1 MLDLISLR
9 GCRLHNL
16 KNVNA
21 QFPLG
26 KITVVCGPSGC
37 GKSTLVMDTLHGES
51 KRRYLET
58 LSPFAA
64 DLLGGKRS
72 IPLDSAEGLPASL
85 AIAATRGEAPAK
97 ATALSI
103 AECDNALRTLFA
115 AFAKPACPICG
126 APMASQSREEIIR
139 EIAGMPIGTKLQ
151 FLAKIEMGNAE
162 KATPSPYADHDH
174 VRAKAL
180 SGQREQV
187 RGDIKVNGNDKK
199 SKNRTTL
206 DKLSAVFLAQ
216 GYTRAIADGTM
227 YSLADLLPGE
237 KVLTPKE
244 FYIIVD
250 RIIVRENT
258 RTRIA
263 EAVDGTLKLTHSAIT
278 LDIAGKRKFY
288 STKPYC
294 PNARDAQHQKQTS
307 RENVAARNAANSIAA
322 LDARAFSP
330 YNRASFCE
338 YCDGTGIVQESSD
351 KDVSAIKD
359 KVNAKGNE
367 KSSRKGRAESDVESD
382 EDENAECPHCHGL
395 RLKKTYLNA
404 TIDEVSY
411 KQILTTNFTELPKL
425 LHQIFDGKIGQNLK
439 ATFNSLLDRIEAI
452 NDLGIGYLTPG
463 RAGQTLSGGELQR
476 LKLAS
481 LSTGHLNGLLIALDE
496 PASGLHASDVVAL
509 WKVLEKIRK
518 RGNTLVLIEHNPQI
532 ITRADY
538 IIEMGPGAGEK
549 GGEILFQGN
558 RDEVLENPESPTGMW
573 IRKLDERRE
582 TRDERGDSRLR
593 GNDKSEVGRSR
604 SERKSFDIASGN
616 KAISN
621 GKQNEAILVENF
633 AKFDM
638 APVNAAFPI
647 NKFSVITGQSGSG
660 KSTLLFEN
668 IAKRAKTEE
677 FKKLGIDALSI
688 LTTGDFHGNK
698 RSTVLSAIGLATLL
712 RDLFAKLP
720 ESKVRGYT
728 ASKFSLHAPG
738 GRCENCKGEGVIYD
752 PLGYEESEC
761 PVCLGKRF
769 RDEVLEVRFKSLSIA
784 DILDMEIGSAYKLF
798 TNMKPFAEKLK
809 PLVDTGLDYLRL
821 GQTTAHLSGGERARL
836 RLSITLARAKAPN
849 TLFLFDEPAR
859 GLHQKDIQQLLGLI
873 HGLCNAGHTV
883 IAIEHAQDFVDAADY
898 VVELK
903 RK

>member
-1 MLDLISLR
+1 MLDYISLR

-16 KNVNA
+16 KNVDA

-64 DLLGGKRS
+64 DLLGGKRT

-97 ATALSI
+97 ASALSI

-126 APMASQSREEIIR
+126 APMVSQSREEIIR
-139 EIAGMPIGTKLQ
+139 EIAGMPVGTKLQ
-151 FLAKIEMGNAE
+151 FLAKIETGNAE
-162 KATPSPYADHDH
+162 MATPSPYADHDH
-174 VRAKAL
+174 IRAKAL
-180 SGQREQV
+180 SGQRQQV
-187 RGDIKVNGNDKK
+187 RGDINADRNDKK
-199 SKNRTTL
+199 KAQSKSRTTL

-216 GYTRAIADGTM
+216 GFTRAIADGTM

-244 FYIIVD
+244 FFIIVD

-278 LDIAGKRKFY
+278 LDIAGEQKFY
-288 STKPYC
+288 STKPCC
-294 PNARDAQHQKQTS
+294 PNASDEQHQTS
-307 RENVAARNAANSIAA
+307 DIQETIAS

-330 YNRASFCE
+330 YSRTSVCE
-338 YCDGTGIVQESSD
+338 HCDGTGIIQE
-351 KDVSAIKD
+351 AAP
-359 KVNAKGNE
+359 AKINE
-367 KSSRKGRAESDVESD
+367 KGGGKGRAESNVEID
-382 EDENAECPHCHGL
+382 EDENTECPHCNGL
-395 RLKKTYLNA
+395 RLKKTFLNA
-404 TIDEVSY
+404 TVDDVSY
-411 KQILTTNFTELPKL
+411 KQILTTEFADLPEL
-425 LHQIFDGKIGQNLK
+425 LHKIFDNKIGQNLK

-496 PASGLHASDVVAL
+496 PASGLHASDVASL

-532 ITRADY
+532 IKRADY

-549 GGEILFQGN
+549 GGEILFQGT
-558 RDEVLENPESPTGMW
+558 RDEVLENPGSPTGKW
-573 IRKLDERRE
+573 IRDLGES
-582 TRDERGDSRLR
+582 GDSRSETIH
-593 GNDKSEVGRSR
+593 NDKES
-604 SERKSFDIASGN
+604 
-616 KAISN
+616 
-621 GKQNEAILVENF
+621 QAILVENF

-688 LTTGDFHGNK
+688 LTTGDFHGSK

-728 ASKFSLHAPG
+728 ASKFSMHAPG

-769 RDEVLEVRFKSLSIA
+769 RDEVLEIRFKSLSIA

-809 PLVDTGLDYLRL
+809 PLVDTGLDYLKL

-903 RK
+903 RG

>member
-1 MLDLISLR
+1 MLDYISIR

-16 KNVNA
+16 KNINA

-64 DLLGGKRS
+64 DLLGGKRT

-97 ATALSI
+97 ASALSI

-126 APMASQSREEIIR
+126 APMVSQSREEIIR
-139 EIAGMPIGTKLQ
+139 EIAGMPVGTKLQ
-151 FLAKIEMGNAE
+151 FLAKIETE
-162 KATPSPYADHDH
+162 KGMAILEHFD
-174 VRAKAL
+174 KL
-180 SGQREQV
+180 SASQG
-187 RGDIKVNGNDKK
+187 RGDNAGGK
-199 SKNRTTL
+199 SKSRTTL

-216 GYTRAIADGTM
+216 GFTRAIADGSM

-244 FYIIVD
+244 FFIIVD

-278 LDIAGKRKFY
+278 LDIAGERKFY
-288 STKPYC
+288 STKPCC
-294 PNARDAQHQKQTS
+294 PNANDERHQIS
-307 RENVAARNAANSIAA
+307 DIRETIAS

-330 YNRASFCE
+330 YSRTSVCE
-338 YCDGTGIVQESSD
+338 YCEGTGNIQETTPT
-351 KDVSAIKD
+351 KI
-359 KVNAKGNE
+359 NE
-367 KSSRKGRAESDVESD
+367 KGSSRKSRAESDVEID
-382 EDENAECPHCHGL
+382 EDENTECPHCHGL

-404 TIDEVSY
+404 TVDDVSY
-411 KQILTTNFTELPKL
+411 KQILKTEFAELPEL
-425 LHQIFDGKIGQNLK
+425 LHKIFDNKIGQNLK

-496 PASGLHASDVVAL
+496 PASGLHSSDVAAL

-532 ITRADY
+532 IKRADY

-549 GGEILFQGN
+549 GGEILFQGT
-558 RDEVLENPESPTGMW
+558 RDEVLENPGSPTGKW
-573 IRKLDERRE
+573 LNELGIEKRHCEEQSD
-582 TRDERGDSRLR
+582 
-593 GNDKSEVGRSR
+593 
-604 SERKSFDIASGN
+604 A
-616 KAISN
+616 AIH
-621 GKQNEAILVENF
+621 KTKEDTAILVENF

-638 APVNAAFPI
+638 APVNATFPI

-668 IAKRAKTEE
+668 IAKRAKAEE
-677 FKKLGIDALSI
+677 FKKLGIDAFSI
-688 LTTGDFHGNK
+688 LTTGDFHGSK

-720 ESKVRGYT
+720 ESKVRGYA
-728 ASKFSLHAPG
+728 ASKFSMHAPG

-761 PVCLGKRF
+761 PVCLGMRF

-809 PLVDTGLDYLRL
+809 PLVDTGLDYLKL

-883 IAIEHAQDFVDAADY
+883 IAIEHAQDFVNAADY

-903 RK
+903 RG

>member
-1 MLDLISLR
+1 
-9 GCRLHNL
+9 
-16 KNVNA
+16 
-21 QFPLG
+21 
-26 KITVVCGPSGC
+26 
-37 GKSTLVMDTLHGES
+37 
-51 KRRYLET
+51 
-58 LSPFAA
+58 
-64 DLLGGKRS
+64 
-72 IPLDSAEGLPASL
+72 
-85 AIAATRGEAPAK
+85 
-97 ATALSI
+97 
-103 AECDNALRTLFA
+103 
-115 AFAKPACPICG
+115 
-126 APMASQSREEIIR
+126 
-139 EIAGMPIGTKLQ
+139 
-151 FLAKIEMGNAE
+151 
-162 KATPSPYADHDH
+162 
-174 VRAKAL
+174 
-180 SGQREQV
+180 
-187 RGDIKVNGNDKK
+187 
-199 SKNRTTL
+199 
-206 DKLSAVFLAQ
+206 VFLAQ
-216 GYTRAIADGTM
+216 GFTRAIADGTM

-263 EAVDGTLKLTHSAIT
+263 EAVDGTLKLTHSTIT
-278 LDIAGKRKFY
+278 LDIAGERKFY
-288 STKPYC
+288 STKPCC
-294 PNARDAQHQKQTS
+294 PNAGDKQHESQMSSET
-307 RENVAARNAANSIAA
+307 VAS
-322 LDARAFSP
+322 LDARSFSP
-330 YNRASFCE
+330 YSRTSVCE
-338 YCDGTGIVQESSD
+338 YCEGTGFIQG
-351 KDVSAIKD
+351 
-359 KVNAKGNE
+359 NA
-367 KSSRKGRAESDVESD
+367 ADCD
-382 EDENAECPHCHGL
+382 EDENTDCPHCKGF

-411 KQILTTNFTELPKL
+411 KQILNTDFAEMPAL
-425 LHQIFDGKIGQNLK
+425 LHKIFDDKIGQNLK

-532 ITRADY
+532 IKRADY

-558 RDEVLENPESPTGMW
+558 RNEVLENPGSPTGKW
-573 IRKLDERRE
+573 IRELSVRNNGSP
-582 TRDERGDSRLR
+582 TL
-593 GNDKSEVGRSR
+593 R
-604 SERKSFDIASGN
+604 SEDDKVKESA
-616 KAISN
+616 
-621 GKQNEAILVENF
+621 AILIENF

-638 APVNAAFPI
+638 APVKAAFPI

-668 IAKRAKTEE
+668 IAKRAKAEE

-688 LTTGDFHGNK
+688 LTTGDFHGSK
-698 RSTVLSAIGLATLL
+698 RSTVLSAIGLTTLL

-728 ASKFSLHAPG
+728 ASKFSMHAPG

-769 RDEVLEVRFKSLSIA
+769 RDEVLEIRFKSLSIA

-809 PLVDTGLDYLRL
+809 PLVDTGLDYLKL

-903 RK
+903 RG

>member
-1 MLDLISLR
+1 MLDYISIR

-26 KITVVCGPSGC
+26 KITIVCGPSGC

-64 DLLGGKRS
+64 DLLGGKRT
-72 IPLDSAEGLPASL
+72 IPIDSAEGLPASL

-97 ATALSI
+97 ASALSI

-126 APMASQSREEIIR
+126 APMVSQSREEIIR

-151 FLAKIEMGNAE
+151 FLAKIETGNAE
-162 KATPSPYADHDH
+162 MATP
-174 VRAKAL
+174 
-180 SGQREQV
+180 QQV
-187 RGDIKVNGNDKK
+187 RGDINADRNDKK
-199 SKNRTTL
+199 KAQSKSRTTL

-216 GYTRAIADGTM
+216 GFTRAIADGTM

-244 FYIIVD
+244 FFIIVD

-278 LDIAGKRKFY
+278 LDIAGERKFY
-288 STKPYC
+288 STKPCC
-294 PNARDAQHQKQTS
+294 PNASDEQHQTS
-307 RENVAARNAANSIAA
+307 DVRESIAS

-330 YNRASFCE
+330 YSRTSVCE
-338 YCDGTGIVQESSD
+338 YCDGTGLLE
-351 KDVSAIKD
+351 AP
-359 KVNAKGNE
+359 
-367 KSSRKGRAESDVESD
+367 ESD
-382 EDENAECPHCHGL
+382 ENENTECPHCQGL
-395 RLKKTYLNA
+395 RLKKTFLNA
-404 TIDEVSY
+404 TVDEVSY
-411 KQILTTNFTELPKL
+411 KQILTTEFADLPEL
-425 LHQIFDGKIGQNLK
+425 LHKIFDNKIGQNLK

-532 ITRADY
+532 IKQADY

-549 GGEILFQGN
+549 GGEILSQGT
-558 RDEVLENPESPTGMW
+558 RDEVLENPESPTGKW
-573 IRKLDERRE
+573 IRELGVK
-582 TRDERGDSRLR
+582 GDSR
-593 GNDKSEVGRSR
+593 ST
-604 SERKSFDIASGN
+604 
-616 KAISN
+616 AI
-621 GKQNEAILVENF
+621 QNTKESTAILVENF

-638 APVNAAFPI
+638 VPVNATFPI

-668 IAKRAKTEE
+668 IAKRAKAEE
-677 FKKLGIDALSI
+677 FKKLGIEALSI
-688 LTTGDFHGNK
+688 LTTGDFHGSK
-698 RSTVLSAIGLATLL
+698 RSTVLSAIGLTTLL

-728 ASKFSLHAPG
+728 ASKFSMHTPG

-769 RDEVLEVRFKSLSIA
+769 RDEVLEIRFKSLSIA

-809 PLVDTGLDYLRL
+809 PLVDTGLDYLKL

-903 RK
+903 RG

>member
-1 MLDLISLR
+1 MLDYISIR

-126 APMASQSREEIIR
+126 APMVSQSREEIIR
-139 EIAGMPIGTKLQ
+139 EIAGMPVGTKLQ
-151 FLAKIEMGNAE
+151 FLARIELQTGM
-162 KATPSPYADHDH
+162 ATP
-174 VRAKAL
+174 
-180 SGQREQV
+180 EQV
-187 RGDIKVNGNDKK
+187 RGDINAGGNDNKK
-199 SKNRTTL
+199 AQGKSRTTL

-216 GYTRAIADGTM
+216 GFTRAIADGTM

-278 LDIAGKRKFY
+278 LDIAGERKFY
-288 STKPYC
+288 STKPCC
-294 PNARDAQHQKQTS
+294 PNAGDKQHESQMS
-307 RENVAARNAANSIAA
+307 SEAVAA
-322 LDARAFSP
+322 LDARSFSP
-330 YNRASFCE
+330 YSRTSVCE
-338 YCDGTGIVQESSD
+338 YCEGTGFIQG
-351 KDVSAIKD
+351 
-359 KVNAKGNE
+359 NA
-367 KSSRKGRAESDVESD
+367 ADCD
-382 EDENAECPHCHGL
+382 EDENTDCPHCKGF

-404 TIDEVSY
+404 TIDGVSY
-411 KQILTTNFTELPKL
+411 KKILTTEFAEQPAL
-425 LHQIFDGKIGQNLK
+425 LHKIFDDKIGQTLK

-496 PASGLHASDVVAL
+496 PASGLHASDVAAL

-532 ITRADY
+532 IKRADY

-558 RDEVLENPESPTGMW
+558 RNEVLENPGSPTGKW
-573 IRKLDERRE
+573 IRELDERRE
-582 TRDERGDSRLR
+582 TTDERGDSR
-593 GNDKSEVGRSR
+593 SEAGTT
-604 SERKSFDIASGN
+604 
-616 KAISN
+616 SN
-621 GKQNEAILVENF
+621 ESANIFVENF
-633 AKFDM
+633 VKFDM
-638 APVNAAFPI
+638 APVKAAFPI

-660 KSTLLFEN
+660 KSTLIFEN
-668 IAKRAKTEE
+668 IAKRAKAEE

-688 LTTGDFHGNK
+688 LTTGDFHGSK
-698 RSTVLSAIGLATLL
+698 RSTVMSAIGLTSLL

-728 ASKFSLHAPG
+728 ASKFTTHAPG

-769 RDEVLEVRFKSLSIA
+769 RDEVLEIRFKSLSIA

-809 PLVDTGLDYLRL
+809 PLVDTGLDYLKL

-883 IAIEHAQDFVDAADY
+883 IAIEHAQDFVNAADC

>member
-1 MLDLISLR
+1 MLDYISIR

-97 ATALSI
+97 ASALSI

-126 APMASQSREEIIR
+126 APMVSQSREEIIR

-151 FLAKIEMGNAE
+151 FLAKIELNE
-162 KATPSPYADHDH
+162 S
-174 VRAKAL
+174 
-180 SGQREQV
+180 
-187 RGDIKVNGNDKK
+187 
-199 SKNRTTL
+199 RTTL

-216 GYTRAIADGTM
+216 GFTRALADGTM

-244 FYIIVD
+244 FFIIVD

-278 LDIAGKRKFY
+278 LDIAGERKFY
-288 STKPYC
+288 STKPCC
-294 PNARDAQHQKQTS
+294 PNAGNEQHQKSDVQ
-307 RENVAARNAANSIAA
+307 EAIAS

-330 YNRASFCE
+330 YNRASVCE
-338 YCDGTGIVQESSD
+338 YCEGTGLLESS
-351 KDVSAIKD
+351 
-359 KVNAKGNE
+359 
-367 KSSRKGRAESDVESD
+367 ESD
-382 EDENAECPHCHGL
+382 ENENTECPHCQGL

-404 TIDEVSY
+404 TVDDVSY
-411 KQILTTNFTELPKL
+411 KQILTTEFANLPEL
-425 LHQIFDGKIGQNLK
+425 LHKIFDNKIGQNLK

-496 PASGLHASDVVAL
+496 PASGLHASDVTAL
-509 WKVLEKIRK
+509 WKVLEKISK

-532 ITRADY
+532 ISRADY

-549 GGEILFQGN
+549 GGEILFQGA
-558 RDEVLENPESPTGMW
+558 RDEVLENPGSPTGKW
-573 IRKLDERRE
+573 LNELGIRKSEFGIK
-582 TRDERGDSRLR
+582 GDSRSK
-593 GNDKSEVGRSR
+593 D
-604 SERKSFDIASGN
+604 DT
-616 KAISN
+616 
-621 GKQNEAILVENF
+621 AILVENF

-668 IAKRAKTEE
+668 IAKRAKAEE

-688 LTTGDFHGNK
+688 LTTGDFHGSK
-698 RSTVLSAIGLATLL
+698 RSTVLSAIGLTTLL

-728 ASKFSLHAPG
+728 ASKFSMQAPG

-769 RDEVLEVRFKSLSIA
+769 RDEVLELRFKSLSIA

-798 TNMKPFAEKLK
+798 TNIKPFAEKLK
-809 PLVDTGLDYLRL
+809 PLVDTGLDYLKL

-883 IAIEHAQDFVDAADY
+883 IAIEHAQDFVNAADY

-903 RK
+903 RI

>member
-1 MLDLISLR
+1 MLNFISLR

-16 KNVNA
+16 KNVDA

-115 AFAKPACPICG
+115 AFAKPTCPICG
-126 APMASQSREEIIR
+126 APMVSQSREEIIR
-139 EIAGMPIGTKLQ
+139 EIAGMPVGTKLQ
-151 FLAKIEMGNAE
+151 FLARI
-162 KATPSPYADHDH
+162 D
-174 VRAKAL
+174 L
-180 SGQREQV
+180 SG
-187 RGDIKVNGNDKK
+187 
-199 SKNRTTL
+199 SHTTL

-237 KVLTPKE
+237 RVLTPKE

-288 STKPYC
+288 STKPCC
-294 PNARDAQHQKQTS
+294 PNAGDKQHESQISSENNASRDAAST
-307 RENVAARNAANSIAA
+307 IAA

-330 YNRASFCE
+330 YSRTCVCE
-338 YCDGTGIVQESSD
+338 YCEGTGFIQG
-351 KDVSAIKD
+351 
-359 KVNAKGNE
+359 NA
-367 KSSRKGRAESDVESD
+367 ADSD
-382 EDENAECPHCHGL
+382 EDENTNCPHCNGF

-404 TIDEVSY
+404 TIDEISY
-411 KQILTTNFTELPKL
+411 KQILTTDFAEQPAL
-425 LHQIFDGKIGQNLK
+425 LHKIFDDKIGQNLK

-496 PASGLHASDVVAL
+496 PASGLHSSDVAAL

-549 GGEILFQGN
+549 GGEILFQGA
-558 RDEVLENPESPTGMW
+558 RDEVLKNPKSPTGKW
-573 IRKLDERRE
+573 IRAL
-582 TRDERGDSRLR
+582 DERGDSRSVAGMTSKGIKREATCGLAFDTR
-593 GNDKSEVGRSR
+593 SGHARSAMTSSE
-604 SERKSFDIASGN
+604 N
-616 KAISN
+616 P
-621 GKQNEAILVENF
+621 AILVNNF

-647 NKFSVITGQSGSG
+647 KKFSVITGQSGSG

-668 IAKRAKTEE
+668 IAKRAKAEE
-677 FKKLGIDALSI
+677 FKKLSIDALSI
-688 LTTGDFHGNK
+688 LTTGDFHGSR
-698 RSTVLSAIGLATLL
+698 RSTVSSAIGLTTLL

-728 ASKFSLHAPG
+728 ASKFTTHATG

-883 IAIEHAQDFVDAADY
+883 IAIEHAQDFVNAADY

>member
-1 MLDLISLR
+1 MLDFISLR

-64 DLLGGKRS
+64 DLLGGKRT

-97 ATALSI
+97 ASALSI

-126 APMASQSREEIIR
+126 APMVSQSREEIIR
-139 EIAGMPIGTKLQ
+139 EIAGMPVGTKLQ
-151 FLAKIEMGNAE
+151 FLAKIELQDAAQG
-162 KATPSPYADHDH
+162 
-174 VRAKAL
+174 
-180 SGQREQV
+180 
-187 RGDIKVNGNDKK
+187 K
-199 SKNRTTL
+199 SRTTL

-216 GYTRAIADGTM
+216 GFTRAIADGTM

-244 FYIIVD
+244 FFIIVD

-278 LDIAGKRKFY
+278 LDIAGERKFY
-288 STKPYC
+288 STKPCC
-294 PNARDAQHQKQTS
+294 PNAGDEQHQSQKS
-307 RENVAARNAANSIAA
+307 NENTASQNAASSIAS
-322 LDARAFSP
+322 LDARSFSP
-330 YNRASFCE
+330 YNRASVCE
-338 YCDGTGIVQESSD
+338 YCDGTGIVQ
-351 KDVSAIKD
+351 DVSATKE
-359 KVNAKGNE
+359 KGSCC
-367 KSSRKGRAESDVESD
+367 KSRTESNVEID
-382 EDENAECPHCHGL
+382 EDENAECPHCNGF

-404 TIDEVSY
+404 TVDEVSY
-411 KQILTTNFTELPKL
+411 KQILTTEFAELPVL
-425 LHQIFDGKIGQNLK
+425 LHQIFDNKIGQNLK

-496 PASGLHASDVVAL
+496 PASGLHASDVASL

-532 ITRADY
+532 IKRADY

-549 GGEILFQGN
+549 GGEILFQGT
-558 RDEVLENPESPTGMW
+558 RDEVMNNPESPTGKW
-573 IRKLDERRE
+573 IKELEVK
-582 TRDERGDSRLR
+582 GDSR
-593 GNDKSEVGRSR
+593 SV
-604 SERKSFDIASGN
+604 
-616 KAISN
+616 AIHSP
-621 GKQNEAILVENF
+621 KESAAILVKNF

-647 NKFSVITGQSGSG
+647 KKFSVITGQSGSG

-668 IAKRAKTEE
+668 IAKRAKAEE

-688 LTTGDFHGNK
+688 LTTGDFHGSK
-698 RSTVLSAIGLATLL
+698 RSTVLSAIGLTTLL

-728 ASKFSLHAPG
+728 ASKFSMHAPG

-769 RDEVLEVRFKSLSIA
+769 RDEVLEIRFKSLSIA
-784 DILDMEIGSAYKLF
+784 DILDMEIGNAYKLF

-809 PLVDTGLDYLRL
+809 PLIDTGLDYLKL

-859 GLHQKDIQQLLGLI
+859 GLHQKDIQQLLDLI

-898 VVELK
+898 VAELK

>member
-1 MLDLISLR
+1 MLDYISIR

-64 DLLGGKRS
+64 DLLGGKRT
-72 IPLDSAEGLPASL
+72 IPIDSAEGLPASL

-126 APMASQSREEIIR
+126 APMVSQSREEIIR
-139 EIAGMPIGTKLQ
+139 EIAGMPVGTKLQ
-151 FLAKIEMGNAE
+151 FLAKIETGNAE
-162 KATPSPYADHDH
+162 MATPSPYADHDH
-174 VRAKAL
+174 IRAKAL
-180 SGQREQV
+180 SGQRQQV
-187 RGDIKVNGNDKK
+187 RGDINADRNDKK
-199 SKNRTTL
+199 KAQSKSRTTL

-216 GYTRAIADGTM
+216 GFTRAIADGTM

-244 FYIIVD
+244 FFIIVD

-278 LDIAGKRKFY
+278 LDIAGEQKFY
-288 STKPYC
+288 STKPCC
-294 PNARDAQHQKQTS
+294 PNANDKQHQTS
-307 RENVAARNAANSIAA
+307 DIREAIAS

-330 YNRASFCE
+330 YSRTSVCE
-338 YCDGTGIVQESSD
+338 YCDGTGLLEAPES
-351 KDVSAIKD
+351 
-359 KVNAKGNE
+359 N
-367 KSSRKGRAESDVESD
+367 

-395 RLKKTYLNA
+395 RLKKTFLNA
-404 TIDEVSY
+404 TVDDVSY
-411 KQILTTNFTELPKL
+411 KQILTTEFADLPEL
-425 LHQIFDGKIGQNLK
+425 LHKIFDNKIGQNLK

-496 PASGLHASDVVAL
+496 PASGLHASDVTAL

-532 ITRADY
+532 IKRADY

-558 RDEVLENPESPTGMW
+558 RDEVLENPGSPTGKW
-573 IRKLDERRE
+573 IRKLDES
-582 TRDERGDSRLR
+582 GDSRSVAGMTSKGIKREATCGLAFDTR
-593 GNDKSEVGRSR
+593 SGHARSAMTSSE
-604 SERKSFDIASGN
+604 N
-616 KAISN
+616 P
-621 GKQNEAILVENF
+621 AILVNNF

-668 IAKRAKTEE
+668 IAKRAKAEE

-688 LTTGDFHGNK
+688 LTTGDFHGSK
-698 RSTVLSAIGLATLL
+698 RSTVLSAIGLTTLL

-728 ASKFSLHAPG
+728 ASKFSMHAPG

-769 RDEVLEVRFKSLSIA
+769 RDEVLEIRFKSLSIA

-809 PLVDTGLDYLRL
+809 PLVDTGLDYLKL

-903 RK
+903 RG

>member
-1 MLDLISLR
+1 MLDYISIR

-64 DLLGGKRS
+64 DLLGGKRN

-85 AIAATRGEAPAK
+85 AISATRGEAPAK
-97 ATALSI
+97 SSALSI

-126 APMASQSREEIIR
+126 TPMASQSREEIIR

-151 FLAKIEMGNAE
+151 FLARIETEKEMGLKPQPQRFGHN
-162 KATPSPYADHDH
+162 SLQADCCDTHLD
-174 VRAKAL
+174 VIP
-180 SGQREQV
+180 GQT
-187 RGDIKVNGNDKK
+187 GNDNKK
-199 SKNRTTL
+199 AQGKSRTTL

-216 GYTRAIADGTM
+216 GFTRAIADGTM

-244 FYIIVD
+244 FFIIVD

-278 LDIAGKRKFY
+278 LDIAGERKFY
-288 STKPYC
+288 STKPCC
-294 PNARDAQHQKQTS
+294 PNANNEQHQKSDVQ
-307 RENVAARNAANSIAA
+307 EAIAS

-330 YNRASFCE
+330 YNRTSVCE
-338 YCDGTGIVQESSD
+338 YCDGTGIVQEAAPT
-351 KDVSAIKD
+351 KE
-359 KVNAKGNE
+359 KGN
-367 KSSRKGRAESDVESD
+367 SRKSRDESDVEND
-382 EDENAECPHCHGL
+382 EDENTECSHCNGL

-404 TIDEVSY
+404 TIDDISY
-411 KQILTTNFTELPKL
+411 KQILTTRFAELPEL
-425 LHQIFDGKIGQNLK
+425 LHQIFDEKIGQNLK

-452 NDLGIGYLTPG
+452 IDLGIGYLTPG

-496 PASGLHASDVVAL
+496 PASGLHASDVGSL

-532 ITRADY
+532 IKRADY

-549 GGEILFQGN
+549 GGEILFQGS
-558 RDEVLENPESPTGMW
+558 RDEVLENPNSPTGKW
-573 IRKLDERRE
+573 IKVV
-582 TRDERGDSRLR
+582 GSR
-593 GNDKSEVGRSR
+593 KSEVGRNADCHF
-604 SERKSFDIASGN
+604 EEQSGA
-616 KAISN
+616 AIHKDKESP
-621 GKQNEAILVENF
+621 AILVENF
-633 AKFDM
+633 TKFDM
-638 APVNAAFPI
+638 APVNATFPI

-668 IAKRAKTEE
+668 IAKRAKAEE

-688 LTTGDFHGNK
+688 LTTGDFHGSK

-728 ASKFSLHAPG
+728 ASKFSMHAPG
-738 GRCENCKGEGVIYD
+738 GRCENCKGEGFIYD

-769 RDEVLEVRFKSLSIA
+769 RDEVLEIRFKSLSIA

-836 RLSITLARAKAPN
+836 RLSITLARAKTPN

-883 IAIEHAQDFVDAADY
+883 IAIEHAQDFIDAADY

-903 RK
+903 RF

>member
-1 MLDLISLR
+1 MLNFISLR

-16 KNVNA
+16 KNVDA

-115 AFAKPACPICG
+115 AFAKPTCPICG
-126 APMASQSREEIIR
+126 APMVSQSREEIIR
-139 EIAGMPIGTKLQ
+139 EIAGMPVGTKLQ
-151 FLAKIEMGNAE
+151 FLARI
-162 KATPSPYADHDH
+162 D
-174 VRAKAL
+174 L
-180 SGQREQV
+180 SG
-187 RGDIKVNGNDKK
+187 
-199 SKNRTTL
+199 SHTTL

-237 KVLTPKE
+237 RVLTPKE

-288 STKPYC
+288 STKPCC
-294 PNARDAQHQKQTS
+294 PNAGDKQHESQISSENNASRDAAST
-307 RENVAARNAANSIAA
+307 IAA

-330 YNRASFCE
+330 YSRTCVCE
-338 YCDGTGIVQESSD
+338 YCEGTGFIQG
-351 KDVSAIKD
+351 
-359 KVNAKGNE
+359 NA
-367 KSSRKGRAESDVESD
+367 ADSD
-382 EDENAECPHCHGL
+382 EDENTNCPHCNGF

-404 TIDEVSY
+404 TIDEISY
-411 KQILTTNFTELPKL
+411 KQILTTDFAEQPAL
-425 LHQIFDGKIGQNLK
+425 LHKIFDDKIGQNLK

-496 PASGLHASDVVAL
+496 PASGLHSSDVAAL

-549 GGEILFQGN
+549 GGEILFQGA
-558 RDEVLENPESPTGMW
+558 RDEVLKNPKSPTGKW
-573 IRKLDERRE
+573 IRAL
-582 TRDERGDSRLR
+582 DERGDSRSVAGMTSKGIKREATCGLAFDTR
-593 GNDKSEVGRSR
+593 SGHARSAMTSSE
-604 SERKSFDIASGN
+604 N
-616 KAISN
+616 P
-621 GKQNEAILVENF
+621 AILVNNF

-647 NKFSVITGQSGSG
+647 KKFSVITGQSGSG

-668 IAKRAKTEE
+668 IAKRAKAEE
-677 FKKLGIDALSI
+677 FKKLSIDALSI
-688 LTTGDFHGNK
+688 LTTGDFHGSR
-698 RSTVLSAIGLATLL
+698 RSTVSSAIGLTTLL

-728 ASKFSLHAPG
+728 ASKFTTHAPG

-883 IAIEHAQDFVDAADY
+883 IAIEHAQDFVNAADY

>member
-1 MLDLISLR
+1 MLDYISIR

-64 DLLGGKRS
+64 DMLGGKRS

-85 AIAATRGEAPAK
+85 AISATRGEAPAK
-97 ATALSI
+97 AYALSI
-103 AECDNALRTLFA
+103 AECDNTLRTLFA
-115 AFAKPACPICG
+115 AFAKPACPVCG
-126 APMASQSREEIIR
+126 APMVSLSREEIIR
-139 EIAGMPIGTKLQ
+139 IIAGKPVGTKLQ
-151 FLAKIEMGNAE
+151 FLAKIDPCG
-162 KATPSPYADHDH
+162 H
-174 VRAKAL
+174 
-180 SGQREQV
+180 
-187 RGDIKVNGNDKK
+187 
-199 SKNRTTL
+199 TL

-216 GYTRAIADGTM
+216 GFTRALADGTM

-237 KVLTPKE
+237 KVLKPKE
-244 FYIIVD
+244 FFIIVD

-263 EAVDGTLKLTHSAIT
+263 EAVDATLKLTHSAIT
-278 LDIAGKRKFY
+278 LDIGGEPEFY
-288 STKPYC
+288 STKPCC
-294 PNARDAQHQKQTS
+294 PNAGDKDHEASDAEAVT
-307 RENVAARNAANSIAA
+307 N
-322 LDARAFSP
+322 LDARSFSP
-330 YNRASFCE
+330 YCRTSVCE
-338 YCDGTGIVQESSD
+338 YCDGTGIVLNESTTKS
-351 KDVSAIKD
+351 
-359 KVNAKGNE
+359 KGNGG
-367 KSSRKGRAESDVESD
+367 KSDAKAKENSRKNEANEVFDDDEESD
-382 EDENAECPHCHGL
+382 ECPHCNGL

-404 TIDEVSY
+404 TIDGVSY
-411 KQILTTNFTELPKL
+411 KQILTTEFAELPKL
-425 LHQIFDGKIGQNLK
+425 LHQIFDDKIGQNLK
-439 ATFNSLLDRIEAI
+439 ATFNSLLDRLEAI

-463 RAGQTLSGGELQR
+463 RAGKTLSGGEIQR

-496 PASGLHASDVVAL
+496 PASGLHASDVKSL
-509 WKVLEKIRK
+509 WTVLEKVRK

-532 ITRADY
+532 ISRADY

-549 GGEILFQGN
+549 GGEVLFQGL
-558 RDEVLENPESPTGMW
+558 RDEVLENPESPTGRW
-573 IRKLDERRE
+573 IRELDERRE
-582 TRDERGDSRLR
+582 TKDERGSALRLSSGTVSPSQCHPER
-593 GNDKSEVGRSR
+593 SVNEIEGSKSIRI
-604 SERKSFDIASGN
+604 D
-616 KAISN
+616 
-621 GKQNEAILVENF
+621 NF

-638 APVNAAFPI
+638 APVSATIPL
-647 NKFSVITGQSGSG
+647 NKFSVITGPSGSG

-668 IAKRAKTEE
+668 IAKRAKAEE
-677 FKKLGIDALSI
+677 FKTLGIDALSV
-688 LTTGDFHGNK
+688 LTTGDFHGSK

-728 ASKFSLHAPG
+728 ASKFSMHTPG

-873 HGLCNAGHTV
+873 RGLCNAGHTV
-883 IAIEHAQDFVDAADY
+883 IAIEHAQDFVNAADY

>member
-1 MLDLISLR
+1 MLDYISLR

-64 DLLGGKRS
+64 DLLGGKRN

-126 APMASQSREEIIR
+126 APMVSQSREEIIR
-139 EIAGMPIGTKLQ
+139 EIAGMPVGTKLQ
-151 FLAKIEMGNAE
+151 FLARIELQNA
-162 KATPSPYADHDH
+162 AQ
-174 VRAKAL
+174 
-180 SGQREQV
+180 G
-187 RGDIKVNGNDKK
+187 K
-199 SKNRTTL
+199 SRTTL

-263 EAVDGTLKLTHSAIT
+263 EAVDGTLKLTHSTIT
-278 LDIAGKRKFY
+278 LDIAGERKFY
-288 STKPYC
+288 STKPCC
-294 PNARDAQHQKQTS
+294 PNAGDKQHESQMS
-307 RENVAARNAANSIAA
+307 SEAVAA
-322 LDARAFSP
+322 LDARSFSP
-330 YNRASFCE
+330 YSRTSVCE
-338 YCDGTGIVQESSD
+338 YCDGTGIVQ
-351 KDVSAIKD
+351 DVSATKD
-359 KVNAKGNE
+359 KGKATI
-367 KSSRKGRAESDVESD
+367 RKNHAEDDIEID
-382 EDENAECPHCHGL
+382 EDENTDCPHCNGF

-404 TIDEVSY
+404 TIDGVSY
-411 KQILTTNFTELPKL
+411 KKILTTEFAEQPAL
-425 LHQIFDGKIGQNLK
+425 LHKIFDDKIGQTLK
-439 ATFNSLLDRIEAI
+439 ATFNSLIDRIEAI
-452 NDLGIGYLTPG
+452 NDLGIGYITPG

-496 PASGLHASDVVAL
+496 PASGLHASDVAAL

-532 ITRADY
+532 IKRADY

-558 RDEVLENPESPTGMW
+558 RDEVLENPESPTGKW
-573 IRKLDERRE
+573 IRELSVRNNGSP
-582 TRDERGDSRLR
+582 TL
-593 GNDKSEVGRSR
+593 R
-604 SERKSFDIASGN
+604 SEDDKVKESA
-616 KAISN
+616 
-621 GKQNEAILVENF
+621 AILVKNF

-638 APVNAAFPI
+638 APVSATFPI

-668 IAKRAKTEE
+668 IAKRAKAEE

-688 LTTGDFHGNK
+688 LTTGDFHGSK
-698 RSTVLSAIGLATLL
+698 RSTVMSAIGLTSLL

-728 ASKFSLHAPG
+728 ASKFTTHAPG

-769 RDEVLEVRFKSLSIA
+769 RDEVLEIRFKSLSIA

-798 TNMKPFAEKLK
+798 TNMKPFADKLK
-809 PLVDTGLDYLRL
+809 PLVDTGLDYLKL

-883 IAIEHAQDFVDAADY
+883 IAIEHAQDFVNAADY

-903 RK
+903 RG

>member
-1 MLDLISLR
+1 MLDYISIR

-97 ATALSI
+97 ASALSI

-126 APMASQSREEIIR
+126 APMVSQSREEIIR
-139 EIAGMPIGTKLQ
+139 EIAGMPVGTKLQ
-151 FLAKIEMGNAE
+151 FLAKIETE
-162 KATPSPYADHDH
+162 KEMATP
-174 VRAKAL
+174 
-180 SGQREQV
+180 EQV
-187 RGDIKVNGNDKK
+187 RGDNAGGK
-199 SKNRTTL
+199 SKSRTTL

-216 GYTRAIADGTM
+216 GFTRAIADGTM

-244 FYIIVD
+244 FFIIVD

-278 LDIAGKRKFY
+278 LDIAGERRFY
-288 STKPYC
+288 STKPCC
-294 PNARDAQHQKQTS
+294 PNANDEKHQIS
-307 RENVAARNAANSIAA
+307 DIRETIAS

-330 YNRASFCE
+330 YSRTSVCE
-338 YCDGTGIVQESSD
+338 YCEGTGIVQEAAPT
-351 KDVSAIKD
+351 KI
-359 KVNAKGNE
+359 NE
-367 KSSRKGRAESDVESD
+367 KGSSRKSRAESDVEID
-382 EDENAECPHCHGL
+382 EDENTECPHCHGL

-404 TIDEVSY
+404 TVDDVSY
-411 KQILTTNFTELPKL
+411 KQILMTEFADLPEL
-425 LHQIFDGKIGQNLK
+425 LHKIFDNKIGQNLK

-496 PASGLHASDVVAL
+496 PASGLHASDVTAL

-532 ITRADY
+532 IKRADY

-549 GGEILFQGN
+549 GGEILFQGT
-558 RDEVLENPESPTGMW
+558 RDEVLNNPESPTGKW
-573 IRKLDERRE
+573 IRELGVK
-582 TRDERGDSRLR
+582 GDSRSVAGMTSKGIKREATCGLAFDTR
-593 GNDKSEVGRSR
+593 SGHARSAMTSSE
-604 SERKSFDIASGN
+604 N
-616 KAISN
+616 P
-621 GKQNEAILVENF
+621 AILVNNF

-638 APVNAAFPI
+638 APVSATFPI

-668 IAKRAKTEE
+668 IAKRAKAEE

-688 LTTGDFHGNK
+688 LTTGDFHGSK
-698 RSTVLSAIGLATLL
+698 RSTVLSAIGLTTLL

-728 ASKFSLHAPG
+728 ASKFSMHAPG

-809 PLVDTGLDYLRL
+809 PLVDTGLDYLKL

-883 IAIEHAQDFVDAADY
+883 IAIEHAQDFVNAADY

-903 RK
+903 RG

>member
-1 MLDLISLR
+1 MLDYISIR

-64 DLLGGKRS
+64 DLLGGKRT

-97 ATALSI
+97 ASALSI

-126 APMASQSREEIIR
+126 APMVSQSREEIIR
-139 EIAGMPIGTKLQ
+139 EIAGMPVGTKLQ
-151 FLAKIEMGNAE
+151 FLAKIETE
-162 KATPSPYADHDH
+162 KEIP
-174 VRAKAL
+174 
-180 SGQREQV
+180 GQA
-187 RGDIKVNGNDKK
+187 GNDKK
-199 SKNRTTL
+199 KAQGKSRTTL

-216 GYTRAIADGTM
+216 GFTRAIADGTM

-244 FYIIVD
+244 FFIIVD

-278 LDIAGKRKFY
+278 LDIAGERKFY
-288 STKPYC
+288 STKPCC
-294 PNARDAQHQKQTS
+294 PNASDEQHQTS
-307 RENVAARNAANSIAA
+307 DVRETIAS

-330 YNRASFCE
+330 YSRTSVCE
-338 YCDGTGIVQESSD
+338 YCEGTGLILEAS
-351 KDVSAIKD
+351 
-359 KVNAKGNE
+359 
-367 KSSRKGRAESDVESD
+367 ESD
-382 EDENAECPHCHGL
+382 EDENAECPHCNGL

-404 TIDEVSY
+404 TVDDVSY
-411 KQILTTNFTELPKL
+411 KQILTTEFAELPAL
-425 LHQIFDGKIGQNLK
+425 LHKIFDNKIGQNLK

-496 PASGLHASDVVAL
+496 PASGLHASDVSAL

-532 ITRADY
+532 IKRADY

-558 RDEVLENPESPTGMW
+558 RDEVLNNPGSPTGKW
-573 IRKLDERRE
+573 IKELEVK
-582 TRDERGDSRLR
+582 GDSR
-593 GNDKSEVGRSR
+593 SV
-604 SERKSFDIASGN
+604 
-616 KAISN
+616 AIHSP
-621 GKQNEAILVENF
+621 KESAAILVKNF

-668 IAKRAKTEE
+668 IAKRAKAEE

-688 LTTGDFHGNK
+688 LTTGDFHGSK
-698 RSTVLSAIGLATLL
+698 RSTVLSAIGLTTLL

-728 ASKFSLHAPG
+728 ASKFSMHAPG

-769 RDEVLEVRFKSLSIA
+769 RDEVLEIRFKSLSIA

-809 PLVDTGLDYLRL
+809 PLVDTGLDYLKL

-898 VVELK
+898 VAELK

>member
-1 MLDLISLR
+1 MLNYISIR

-97 ATALSI
+97 ASALSI

-115 AFAKPACPICG
+115 TFAKPACPICG
-126 APMASQSREEIIR
+126 APTVSQSREEIIR

-151 FLAKIEMGNAE
+151 FLAKIE
-162 KATPSPYADHDH
+162 
-174 VRAKAL
+174 L
-180 SGQREQV
+180 
-187 RGDIKVNGNDKK
+187 NG
-199 SKNRTTL
+199 SRTTL

-216 GYTRAIADGTM
+216 GFTRAIADGTM

-244 FYIIVD
+244 FFIIVD

-263 EAVDGTLKLTHSAIT
+263 EAVDGTLKLTHSTIT
-278 LDIAGKRKFY
+278 LDIAGERKFY
-288 STKPYC
+288 STKPCC
-294 PNARDAQHQKQTS
+294 PNAGDEQHQKSDVQ
-307 RENVAARNAANSIAA
+307 EAIAS

-330 YNRASFCE
+330 YNRASVCE
-338 YCDGTGIVQESSD
+338 YCEGTGLLESS
-351 KDVSAIKD
+351 
-359 KVNAKGNE
+359 
-367 KSSRKGRAESDVESD
+367 ESD
-382 EDENAECPHCHGL
+382 ENENTECPHCQGL
-395 RLKKTYLNA
+395 RLKKTFLNA
-404 TIDEVSY
+404 TVDDVSY
-411 KQILTTNFTELPKL
+411 KQILTTEFAKLPEL
-425 LHQIFDGKIGQNLK
+425 LHKIFDNKVGQNLK

-496 PASGLHASDVVAL
+496 PASGLHASDVTAL

-532 ITRADY
+532 ISRADY

-549 GGEILFQGN
+549 GGEILFQGA
-558 RDEVLENPESPTGMW
+558 RDEVLENPGSPTGKW
-573 IRKLDERRE
+573 IKELGIKKSEFGIK
-582 TRDERGDSRLR
+582 GDSRSK
-593 GNDKSEVGRSR
+593 D
-604 SERKSFDIASGN
+604 DT
-616 KAISN
+616 
-621 GKQNEAILVENF
+621 AILVENF

-638 APVNAAFPI
+638 APVNATFPI

-668 IAKRAKTEE
+668 IAKRAKAEE

-688 LTTGDFHGNK
+688 LTTGDFHGSK
-698 RSTVLSAIGLATLL
+698 RSTVLSAIGLTTLL

-728 ASKFSLHAPG
+728 ASKFSMHTPG

-769 RDEVLEVRFKSLSIA
+769 RDEILEIRFKSLSIA

-809 PLVDTGLDYLRL
+809 PLVDTGLDYLKL

-903 RK
+903 RG

>member
-1 MLDLISLR
+1 MLDYISIR

-64 DLLGGKRS
+64 DLLGGKRN
-72 IPLDSAEGLPASL
+72 IPIDSAEGLPASL

-126 APMASQSREEIIR
+126 APMVSLSREEIIR
-139 EIAGMPIGTKLQ
+139 EIAGMPVGTKLQ
-151 FLAKIEMGNAE
+151 FLARIETGNAE
-162 KATPSPYADHDH
+162 KATPEHFD
-174 VRAKAL
+174 KL
-180 SGQREQV
+180 SASQG

-263 EAVDGTLKLTHSAIT
+263 EAVDGTLKLTHSTIT
-278 LDIAGKRKFY
+278 LDIAGERKFY
-288 STKPYC
+288 STKPCC
-294 PNARDAQHQKQTS
+294 PNAGDKQHESQMS
-307 RENVAARNAANSIAA
+307 SEAVAA
-322 LDARAFSP
+322 LDARSFSP
-330 YNRASFCE
+330 YSRTSVCE
-338 YCDGTGIVQESSD
+338 YCDGTGLLEAPES
-351 KDVSAIKD
+351 
-359 KVNAKGNE
+359 N
-367 KSSRKGRAESDVESD
+367 
-382 EDENAECPHCHGL
+382 EDENAECSHCHGF

-411 KQILTTNFTELPKL
+411 KQILTTDFAEQPAL
-425 LHQIFDGKIGQNLK
+425 LHKIFDDKIGQNLK

-496 PASGLHASDVVAL
+496 PASGLHSSDVASL

-532 ITRADY
+532 IKRADY

-558 RDEVLENPESPTGMW
+558 SNEVLENPRSPTGKW

-582 TRDERGDSRLR
+582 TTDERGDSRSAA
-593 GNDKSEVGRSR
+593 GMTKS
-604 SERKSFDIASGN
+604 
-616 KAISN
+616 KAGTTSN
-621 GKQNEAILVENF
+621 ESANIFVENF

-668 IAKRAKTEE
+668 IAKRAKAEE
-677 FKKLGIDALSI
+677 FKKIGIDALSI
-688 LTTGDFHGNK
+688 LTTGDFHGSK
-698 RSTVLSAIGLATLL
+698 RSTVMSAIGLTSLL

-728 ASKFSLHAPG
+728 ASKFTTHAPG

-769 RDEVLEVRFKSLSIA
+769 RDEVLEIRFKSLSIA

-809 PLVDTGLDYLRL
+809 PLVDTGLDYLKL

-883 IAIEHAQDFVDAADY
+883 IAIEHAQDFVNAADC

>member
-1 MLDLISLR
+1 MLDYISIR

-16 KNVNA
+16 KNVDA

-97 ATALSI
+97 ASALSI

-126 APMASQSREEIIR
+126 APMVSQSREEIIC
-139 EIAGMPIGTKLQ
+139 EIAGMPVGTKLQ
-151 FLAKIEMGNAE
+151 FLARIELLDAAQG
-162 KATPSPYADHDH
+162 
-174 VRAKAL
+174 
-180 SGQREQV
+180 
-187 RGDIKVNGNDKK
+187 K
-199 SKNRTTL
+199 SRTTL

-216 GYTRAIADGTM
+216 GFTRAIADGTM

-244 FYIIVD
+244 FFIIVD

-278 LDIAGKRKFY
+278 LDIAGERKFY
-288 STKPYC
+288 STKPCC
-294 PNARDAQHQKQTS
+294 PNASDEQHQSQKSNET
-307 RENVAARNAANSIAA
+307 VAS
-322 LDARAFSP
+322 LDSRAFSP
-330 YNRASFCE
+330 YSRTSVCE
-338 YCDGTGIVQESSD
+338 YCDGTGLLETS
-351 KDVSAIKD
+351 
-359 KVNAKGNE
+359 
-367 KSSRKGRAESDVESD
+367 ESDD
-382 EDENAECPHCHGL
+382 EENTECPHCHGL

-404 TIDEVSY
+404 TIDDVSY
-411 KQILTTNFTELPKL
+411 KQILTTEFAELPAL
-425 LHQIFDGKIGQNLK
+425 LHKIFDNKIGQNLK
-439 ATFNSLLDRIEAI
+439 ATFTSLLDRLEAI

-463 RAGQTLSGGELQR
+463 RAGKTLSGGEIQR

-496 PASGLHASDVVAL
+496 PASGLHASDVKSL
-509 WKVLEKIRK
+509 WTVLEKVRK

-532 ITRADY
+532 ISRADY

-549 GGEILFQGN
+549 GGEILFQGS
-558 RDEVLENPESPTGMW
+558 RDEVLNNPESPTGKW
-573 IRKLDERRE
+573 IKELGVRTPAA
-582 TRDERGDSRLR
+582 TRTDN
-593 GNDKSEVGRSR
+593 GNT
-604 SERKSFDIASGN
+604 
-616 KAISN
+616 
-621 GKQNEAILVENF
+621 AILVENF

-638 APVNAAFPI
+638 APVSAAFPI
-647 NKFSVITGQSGSG
+647 NNFSVITGPSGSG
-660 KSTLLFEN
+660 KSTLMFEN
-668 IAKRAKTEE
+668 IAKRAKAEE
-677 FKKLGIDALSI
+677 FKNLGIDAFSI
-688 LTTGDFHGNK
+688 LTTGDFHGSK

-728 ASKFSLHAPG
+728 ASKFSMHASG

-873 HGLCNAGHTV
+873 RGLCNAGHTV
-883 IAIEHAQDFVDAADY
+883 IAIEHAQDFVNAADC

>member
-1 MLDLISLR
+1 MLDYISIR
-9 GCRLHNL
+9 GCRFHNL

-64 DLLGGKRS
+64 DMLGGKRS

-97 ATALSI
+97 ASALSI

-126 APMASQSREEIIR
+126 APMVSQSREEIIR
-139 EIAGMPIGTKLQ
+139 EIAGMPVGTKLQ
-151 FLAKIEMGNAE
+151 FLAKIETENTE
-162 KATPSPYADHDH
+162 KAPP
-174 VRAKAL
+174 
-180 SGQREQV
+180 EQV
-187 RGDIKVNGNDKK
+187 RGDINAGGNDNKK
-199 SKNRTTL
+199 AQGKSRTTL

-216 GYTRAIADGTM
+216 GFTRAIADGTM

-244 FYIIVD
+244 FFIIVD

-278 LDIAGKRKFY
+278 LDIAGERKFY
-288 STKPYC
+288 STKPRC
-294 PNARDAQHQKQTS
+294 PNANDEQHQSQISSET
-307 RENVAARNAANSIAA
+307 VAN

-330 YNRASFCE
+330 YNRTSVCE
-338 YCDGTGIVQESSD
+338 YCDGTGIIQEVFAT
-351 KDVSAIKD
+351 KE
-359 KVNAKGNE
+359 KGN
-367 KSSRKGRAESDVESD
+367 SRKNRAENDVESN
-382 EDENAECPHCHGL
+382 EDENVECPHCHGL

-411 KQILTTNFTELPKL
+411 KQILTTEFAELPRI

-496 PASGLHASDVVAL
+496 PASGLHASDVTAL
-509 WKVLEKIRK
+509 WNVLEKIRK

-532 ITRADY
+532 IKRADY

-549 GGEILFQGN
+549 GGEILFQGT
-558 RDEVLENPESPTGMW
+558 RDEVLENPGSPTGKW
-573 IRKLDERRE
+573 LNELGIRK
-582 TRDERGDSRLR
+582 
-593 GNDKSEVGRSR
+593 SELGIEKLHCEEQS
-604 SERKSFDIASGN
+604 DA
-616 KAISN
+616 AIH
-621 GKQNEAILVENF
+621 KTKEDTAILVNNF

-668 IAKRAKTEE
+668 IAKRAKAEE

-688 LTTGDFHGNK
+688 LTTGDFHGSK
-698 RSTVLSAIGLATLL
+698 RSTVLSAIGLTTLL

-728 ASKFSLHAPG
+728 ASKFSMHAPG

-769 RDEVLEVRFKSLSIA
+769 RDEVLEIRFKSLSIA

-809 PLVDTGLDYLRL
+809 PLVDTGLDYLKL

>member
-1 MLDLISLR
+1 MLDYISIR

-97 ATALSI
+97 ASALSI

-126 APMASQSREEIIR
+126 APMVSQSREEIIR

-151 FLAKIEMGNAE
+151 FLAKIE
-162 KATPSPYADHDH
+162 
-174 VRAKAL
+174 L
-180 SGQREQV
+180 
-187 RGDIKVNGNDKK
+187 NG
-199 SKNRTTL
+199 SRTTL

-216 GYTRAIADGTM
+216 GFTRAIADGTM

-244 FYIIVD
+244 FFIIVD

-278 LDIAGKRKFY
+278 LDIAGERKFY
-288 STKPYC
+288 STKPCC
-294 PNARDAQHQKQTS
+294 PNAGDEQHQKSDVQ
-307 RENVAARNAANSIAA
+307 EAIAS

-330 YNRASFCE
+330 YNRSSVCE
-338 YCDGTGIVQESSD
+338 YCEGTGLLESS
-351 KDVSAIKD
+351 
-359 KVNAKGNE
+359 
-367 KSSRKGRAESDVESD
+367 ESD
-382 EDENAECPHCHGL
+382 ENENTECPHCQGL

-404 TIDEVSY
+404 TVDDVSY
-411 KQILTTNFTELPKL
+411 KQILTTEFAKLPEL
-425 LHQIFDGKIGQNLK
+425 LHQIFDNKVGQNLK

-496 PASGLHASDVVAL
+496 PASGLHASDVTAL

-532 ITRADY
+532 ISRADY

-549 GGEILFQGN
+549 GGEILFQGA
-558 RDEVLENPESPTGMW
+558 RDEVLENPGSPTGKW
-573 IRKLDERRE
+573 LNELGIRKSEFGIK
-582 TRDERGDSRLR
+582 GDSRSK
-593 GNDKSEVGRSR
+593 D
-604 SERKSFDIASGN
+604 DT
-616 KAISN
+616 
-621 GKQNEAILVENF
+621 AILVENF

-668 IAKRAKTEE
+668 IAKRAKAEE

-688 LTTGDFHGNK
+688 LTTGDFHGSK
-698 RSTVLSAIGLATLL
+698 RSTVLSAIGLTTLL

-728 ASKFSLHAPG
+728 ASKFSMHAPG

-769 RDEVLEVRFKSLSIA
+769 RDEVLEIRFKSLSIA

-798 TNMKPFAEKLK
+798 TNIKPFAEKLK
-809 PLVDTGLDYLRL
+809 PLVDTGLDYLKL

-883 IAIEHAQDFVDAADY
+883 IAIEHAQDFVNAADY

-903 RK
+903 RI

>member
-1 MLDLISLR
+1 MLDYISIR

-64 DLLGGKRS
+64 DLLGGKRT
-72 IPLDSAEGLPASL
+72 IPIDSAEGLPASL

-97 ATALSI
+97 ASALSI

-115 AFAKPACPICG
+115 AFAKPACHICG
-126 APMASQSREEIIR
+126 APMVSQSREEIIR

-151 FLAKIEMGNAE
+151 FLAKIETGNAE
-162 KATPSPYADHDH
+162 MATPSPYADHDH
-174 VRAKAL
+174 IRAKAL
-180 SGQREQV
+180 SGQRQQV
-187 RGDIKVNGNDKK
+187 RGDINADWNDKK
-199 SKNRTTL
+199 KAQSKSRTTL

-216 GYTRAIADGTM
+216 GFTRAIADGTM

-244 FYIIVD
+244 FFIIVD

-278 LDIAGKRKFY
+278 LDIAGDRKFY
-288 STKPYC
+288 STKPCC
-294 PNARDAQHQKQTS
+294 PNASDKQHRTS
-307 RENVAARNAANSIAA
+307 DIREAIAS

-330 YNRASFCE
+330 YSRTSVCE
-338 YCDGTGIVQESSD
+338 YCEGTGLLEATESEE
-351 KDVSAIKD
+351 
-359 KVNAKGNE
+359 NE
-367 KSSRKGRAESDVESD
+367 
-382 EDENAECPHCHGL
+382 NTECPHCQGL
-395 RLKKTYLNA
+395 RLKKTFLNA
-404 TIDEVSY
+404 TVDEVSY
-411 KQILTTNFTELPKL
+411 KQILTTEFANLPEL
-425 LHQIFDGKIGQNLK
+425 LHKIFDNKIGQNLK

-496 PASGLHASDVVAL
+496 PASGLHASDVTAL

-532 ITRADY
+532 IKRADY

-549 GGEILFQGN
+549 GGEILFQGT
-558 RDEVLENPESPTGMW
+558 RDEVLENPGSPTGKW
-573 IRKLDERRE
+573 IRDLGES
-582 TRDERGDSRLR
+582 GDSR
-593 GNDKSEVGRSR
+593 S
-604 SERKSFDIASGN
+604 A
-616 KAISN
+616 AI
-621 GKQNEAILVENF
+621 QNTKESAAILVKNF

-668 IAKRAKTEE
+668 IAKRAKAEE
-677 FKKLGIDALSI
+677 FKSLGIDALSV
-688 LTTGDFHGNK
+688 LTTGDFHGSK
-698 RSTVLSAIGLATLL
+698 RSTVMSAIGLTTLL

-728 ASKFSLHAPG
+728 ASKFTTHAPG

-769 RDEVLEVRFKSLSIA
+769 RDEVLEIRFKSLSIA

-809 PLVDTGLDYLRL
+809 PLVDTGLDYLKL

-903 RK
+903 RG

>member
-1 MLDLISLR
+1 MLDYISIR

-16 KNVNA
+16 KNVDA

-64 DLLGGKRS
+64 DLLGGKRT

-97 ATALSI
+97 ASALSI

-126 APMASQSREEIIR
+126 APMVSQSREEIIR
-139 EIAGMPIGTKLQ
+139 EIAGMPVGTKLQ
-151 FLAKIEMGNAE
+151 FLAKIETGNAGM
-162 KATPSPYADHDH
+162 ATPES
-174 VRAKAL
+174 RNK
-180 SGQREQV
+180 SGTGSI
-187 RGDIKVNGNDKK
+187 RGDINADRNDKK
-199 SKNRTTL
+199 KAQSKSHTTL

-216 GYTRAIADGTM
+216 GFTRAIADGTM

-244 FYIIVD
+244 FFIIVD

-278 LDIAGKRKFY
+278 LDIAGERKFY
-288 STKPYC
+288 STKPCC
-294 PNARDAQHQKQTS
+294 PNASDEQHQTS
-307 RENVAARNAANSIAA
+307 DIREAIAS

-330 YNRASFCE
+330 YSRTSVCE
-338 YCDGTGIVQESSD
+338 YCEGTGLILE
-351 KDVSAIKD
+351 VS
-359 KVNAKGNE
+359 
-367 KSSRKGRAESDVESD
+367 ESD
-382 EDENAECPHCHGL
+382 EDENAECPHCNGL

-404 TIDEVSY
+404 TVDEVSY
-411 KQILTTNFTELPKL
+411 KQILTTEFAELPAL
-425 LHQIFDGKIGQNLK
+425 LHKIFDNKIGQNLK

-452 NDLGIGYLTPG
+452 NDLGISYLTPG

-496 PASGLHASDVVAL
+496 PASGLHASDVSAL

-532 ITRADY
+532 IKRADY

-558 RDEVLENPESPTGMW
+558 RDEVLNNPGSPTGKW
-573 IRKLDERRE
+573 IRKLEVK
-582 TRDERGDSRLR
+582 GDSR
-593 GNDKSEVGRSR
+593 SV
-604 SERKSFDIASGN
+604 
-616 KAISN
+616 AIHSP
-621 GKQNEAILVENF
+621 KESAAILVKNF

-668 IAKRAKTEE
+668 IAKRAKAEE

-688 LTTGDFHGNK
+688 LTTGDFHGSK
-698 RSTVLSAIGLATLL
+698 RSTVLSAIGLTTLL

-728 ASKFSLHAPG
+728 ASKFSMHAPG

-769 RDEVLEVRFKSLSIA
+769 RDEVLEIRFKSLSIA

-809 PLVDTGLDYLRL
+809 PLVDTGLDYLKL

-898 VVELK
+898 VAELK

>member
-1 MLDLISLR
+1 MLDYISIR

-64 DLLGGKRS
+64 DLLGGKRT
-72 IPLDSAEGLPASL
+72 IPIDSAEGLPASL

-97 ATALSI
+97 ASALSI

-126 APMASQSREEIIR
+126 APMVSQSREEIIR

-151 FLAKIEMGNAE
+151 FLAKIETGNAE
-162 KATPSPYADHDH
+162 MATPSPYADHDH
-174 VRAKAL
+174 IRAKAL
-180 SGQREQV
+180 SGQRQQV
-187 RGDIKVNGNDKK
+187 RGDINADWNDKK
-199 SKNRTTL
+199 KAQSKSRTTL

-216 GYTRAIADGTM
+216 GFTRAIADGTM

-244 FYIIVD
+244 FFIIVD

-278 LDIAGKRKFY
+278 LDIAGKQKFY
-288 STKPYC
+288 STKPCC
-294 PNARDAQHQKQTS
+294 PNANDKQHQTS
-307 RENVAARNAANSIAA
+307 DIREAIAS

-330 YNRASFCE
+330 YSRTSVCE
-338 YCDGTGIVQESSD
+338 YCEGTGLLEATESEE
-351 KDVSAIKD
+351 
-359 KVNAKGNE
+359 NE
-367 KSSRKGRAESDVESD
+367 
-382 EDENAECPHCHGL
+382 NTECPHCQGL
-395 RLKKTYLNA
+395 RLKKTFLNA
-404 TIDEVSY
+404 TVDEVSY
-411 KQILTTNFTELPKL
+411 KQILTTEFANLPEL
-425 LHQIFDGKIGQNLK
+425 LHKIFDNKIGQNLK

-496 PASGLHASDVVAL
+496 PASGLHASDVTAL

-532 ITRADY
+532 IKRADY

-549 GGEILFQGN
+549 GGEILFQGT
-558 RDEVLENPESPTGMW
+558 RDEVLENPGSPTGKW
-573 IRKLDERRE
+573 IRDLGES
-582 TRDERGDSRLR
+582 GDSR
-593 GNDKSEVGRSR
+593 S
-604 SERKSFDIASGN
+604 A
-616 KAISN
+616 AI
-621 GKQNEAILVENF
+621 QNTKESAAILVKNF

-668 IAKRAKTEE
+668 IAKRAKAEE
-677 FKKLGIDALSI
+677 FKSLGIDALSV
-688 LTTGDFHGNK
+688 LTTGDFHGSK
-698 RSTVLSAIGLATLL
+698 RSTVMSAIGLTTLL

-728 ASKFSLHAPG
+728 ASKFTTHAPG

-769 RDEVLEVRFKSLSIA
+769 RDEVLEIRFKSLSIA

-809 PLVDTGLDYLRL
+809 PLVDTGLDYLKL

-903 RK
+903 RG

>member
-1 MLDLISLR
+1 MLDFISIR

-126 APMASQSREEIIR
+126 APMVSQSREEIIR
-139 EIAGMPIGTKLQ
+139 EIAGMPVGTKLQ
-151 FLAKIEMGNAE
+151 FLARIETGSAE
-162 KATPSPYADHDH
+162 RTLP
-174 VRAKAL
+174 
-180 SGQREQV
+180 EQV
-187 RGDIKVNGNDKK
+187 RGDNAGGKG
-199 SKNRTTL
+199 KNRTTL

-216 GYTRAIADGTM
+216 GFTRAIADGTM

-237 KVLTPKE
+237 KVLIPEE
-244 FYIIVD
+244 FFIIVD
-250 RIIVRENT
+250 RIIIRENT

-263 EAVDGTLKLTHSAIT
+263 EAVDATLKLTHSAIT
-278 LDIAGKRKFY
+278 LDIAGNRKFY
-288 STKPYC
+288 STKPCC
-294 PNARDAQHQKQTS
+294 PNANDKLHKSQITS
-307 RENVAARNAANSIAA
+307 EAIAT
-322 LDARAFSP
+322 LDARSFSP
-330 YNRASFCE
+330 YNRTSVCE
-338 YCDGTGIVQESSD
+338 HCEGTGFILGT
-351 KDVSAIKD
+351 A
-359 KVNAKGNE
+359 
-367 KSSRKGRAESDVESD
+367 AEND
-382 EDENAECPHCHGL
+382 EDENTECPHCNGL

-404 TIDEVSY
+404 TVDGVSY
-411 KQILTTNFTELPKL
+411 RQISNTGFAKLPEL
-425 LHQIFDGKIGQNLK
+425 LHQIFDDKIGQNLK
-439 ATFNSLLDRIEAI
+439 ATFTSLLDRIDAI

-463 RAGQTLSGGELQR
+463 RAGKTLSGGELQR

-496 PASGLHASDVVAL
+496 PASGLHSTDVAAL
-509 WKVLEKIRK
+509 WKVLEKVRK

-532 ITRADY
+532 IKRADY

-549 GGEILFQGN
+549 GGEILFQGT
-558 RDEVLENPESPTGMW
+558 RDEVLENPESPTGKW
-573 IRKLDERRE
+573 IKELDERQE
-582 TRDERGDSRLR
+582 TGDERSHP
-593 GNDKSEVGRSR
+593 K
-604 SERKSFDIASGN
+604 RKSFVIASDSE
-616 KAISN
+616 AISN
-621 GKQNEAILVENF
+621 NKQNAAIRTGTENAAILVENF

-638 APVNAAFPI
+638 APVSATFPI
-647 NKFSVITGQSGSG
+647 NKFSVITGPSGSG

-668 IAKRAKTEE
+668 IAKRAKAEE

-688 LTTGDFHGNK
+688 LTTGDFHGSK

-728 ASKFSLHAPG
+728 ASKFSMHAPG

-761 PVCLGKRF
+761 PVCLGRRF
-769 RDEVLEVRFKSLSIA
+769 RDEILEVRFKSLSIA

-809 PLVDTGLDYLRL
+809 PLVDTGLDYLKL

-883 IAIEHAQDFVDAADY
+883 IAIEHAQDFVNAADC

>member
-1 MLDLISLR
+1 MLDYISIR

-97 ATALSI
+97 ASALSI

-115 AFAKPACPICG
+115 TFAKPACPICG
-126 APMASQSREEIIR
+126 APMVSQSREEIIR

-151 FLAKIEMGNAE
+151 FLAKIE
-162 KATPSPYADHDH
+162 
-174 VRAKAL
+174 L
-180 SGQREQV
+180 
-187 RGDIKVNGNDKK
+187 NG
-199 SKNRTTL
+199 SRTTL

-216 GYTRAIADGTM
+216 GFTRAIADGTM

-244 FYIIVD
+244 FFIIVD

-278 LDIAGKRKFY
+278 LDIAGERKFY
-288 STKPYC
+288 STKPCC
-294 PNARDAQHQKQTS
+294 PNAGDEQHQKSDVQ
-307 RENVAARNAANSIAA
+307 EAIAS

-330 YNRASFCE
+330 YNRASVCE
-338 YCDGTGIVQESSD
+338 YCEGTGLLESS
-351 KDVSAIKD
+351 
-359 KVNAKGNE
+359 
-367 KSSRKGRAESDVESD
+367 ESD
-382 EDENAECPHCHGL
+382 ENENTECPHCQGL

-404 TIDEVSY
+404 TVDDVSY
-411 KQILTTNFTELPKL
+411 KQILTTEFAKLPEL
-425 LHQIFDGKIGQNLK
+425 LHQIFDNKVGQNLK

-496 PASGLHASDVVAL
+496 PASGLHASDVTAL

-532 ITRADY
+532 ISRADY

-549 GGEILFQGN
+549 GGEILFQGS
-558 RDEVLENPESPTGMW
+558 RDEVLENPGSPTGKW
-573 IRKLDERRE
+573 LRELGIRKSEFGVK
-582 TRDERGDSRLR
+582 GDSRSK
-593 GNDKSEVGRSR
+593 D
-604 SERKSFDIASGN
+604 DT
-616 KAISN
+616 
-621 GKQNEAILVENF
+621 AILVENF

-668 IAKRAKTEE
+668 IAKRAKAEE

-688 LTTGDFHGNK
+688 LTTGDFHGSK
-698 RSTVLSAIGLATLL
+698 RSTVLSAIGLTTLL

-728 ASKFSLHAPG
+728 ASKFSMHTPG

-769 RDEVLEVRFKSLSIA
+769 RDEVLEIRFKSLSIA

-798 TNMKPFAEKLK
+798 TNIKPFAEKLK
-809 PLVDTGLDYLRL
+809 PLVDTGLDYLKL

-883 IAIEHAQDFVDAADY
+883 IAIEHAQDFVNAADY

-903 RK
+903 RI

>member
-1 MLDLISLR
+1 MLDYISIR

-139 EIAGMPIGTKLQ
+139 EIAGMPVGTKLQ
-151 FLAKIEMGNAE
+151 FLANIETGNAE
-162 KATPSPYADHDH
+162 KATPEHFD
-174 VRAKAL
+174 KL
-180 SGQREQV
+180 SASQG
-187 RGDIKVNGNDKK
+187 RGDIKVNGNDNKK
-199 SKNRTTL
+199 AQCKSRTTL

-278 LDIAGKRKFY
+278 LDIAGERKFY
-288 STKPYC
+288 STKPCC
-294 PNARDAQHQKQTS
+294 PNANDERHQIS
-307 RENVAARNAANSIAA
+307 DIRETIAS

-330 YNRASFCE
+330 YSRTSVCE
-338 YCDGTGIVQESSD
+338 YCEGTGIVQE
-351 KDVSAIKD
+351 AAP
-359 KVNAKGNE
+359 AKINE
-367 KSSRKGRAESDVESD
+367 KGSSRKSRAESDVEID
-382 EDENAECPHCHGL
+382 EDENTECPHCHGL

-404 TIDEVSY
+404 TVDDVSY
-411 KQILTTNFTELPKL
+411 KQILTTDFAEQPAL
-425 LHQIFDGKIGQNLK
+425 LHKIFDDKIGQNLK

-496 PASGLHASDVVAL
+496 PASGLHASDVAAL

-532 ITRADY
+532 IGRADY

-558 RDEVLENPESPTGMW
+558 RNEVLENPGSPTGKW
-573 IRKLDERRE
+573 IRELSVRNNGSP
-582 TRDERGDSRLR
+582 TL
-593 GNDKSEVGRSR
+593 R
-604 SERKSFDIASGN
+604 SEDDKVKESA
-616 KAISN
+616 
-621 GKQNEAILVENF
+621 AILVENF

-638 APVNAAFPI
+638 APVSAAFPL

-668 IAKRAKTEE
+668 IAKRAKAEE
-677 FKKLGIDALSI
+677 FKSLGIDAFSI
-688 LTTGDFHGNK
+688 LTTGDFHGSR
-698 RSTVLSAIGLATLL
+698 RSTVSSAIGLTTLL

-728 ASKFSLHAPG
+728 ASKFTTHAPG

-883 IAIEHAQDFVDAADY
+883 IAIEHAQDFVNAADY

>member
-1 MLDLISLR
+1 MLDYISIR

-64 DLLGGKRS
+64 DMLGGKRS

-97 ATALSI
+97 ASALSI

-126 APMASQSREEIIR
+126 APMVSQSREEIIR
-139 EIAGMPIGTKLQ
+139 EIAGMPVGTKLQ
-151 FLAKIEMGNAE
+151 FLARIETGNAE
-162 KATPSPYADHDH
+162 KEIP
-174 VRAKAL
+174 
-180 SGQREQV
+180 GQA
-187 RGDIKVNGNDKK
+187 GNDNNAGGNDKK
-199 SKNRTTL
+199 KTQGKGCTTL

-216 GYTRAIADGTM
+216 GFTRAIADGTM

-244 FYIIVD
+244 FFIIVD

-278 LDIAGKRKFY
+278 LDIAGERKFY
-288 STKPYC
+288 STKPCC
-294 PNARDAQHQKQTS
+294 PNAGDELHQSQKSNET
-307 RENVAARNAANSIAA
+307 VAS

-330 YNRASFCE
+330 YSRTSVCE
-338 YCDGTGIVQESSD
+338 YCDGTGIVQD
-351 KDVSAIKD
+351 IAKDS
-359 KVNAKGNE
+359 AKGN
-367 KSSRKGRAESDVESD
+367 SRKGRAESDIEID
-382 EDENAECPHCHGL
+382 EDENTECPHCHGL

-404 TIDEVSY
+404 TIDDVSY
-411 KQILTTNFTELPKL
+411 KQILTTEFAKLPAL
-425 LHQIFDGKIGQNLK
+425 LHQIFDDKIGQNLK
-439 ATFNSLLDRIEAI
+439 ATFTSLLDRLEAI

-463 RAGQTLSGGELQR
+463 RAGKTLSGGEIQR

-496 PASGLHASDVVAL
+496 PASGLHASDVKSL
-509 WKVLEKIRK
+509 WTVLEKVRK

-532 ITRADY
+532 ISRADY

-549 GGEILFQGN
+549 GGEILFQGT
-558 RDEVLENPESPTGMW
+558 RDEVLNNPGSPTGKW
-573 IRKLDERRE
+573 IRELGSNLKRHCEEQSDAAIQGVRE
-582 TRDERGDSRLR
+582 D
-593 GNDKSEVGRSR
+593 
-604 SERKSFDIASGN
+604 A
-616 KAISN
+616 
-621 GKQNEAILVENF
+621 AILVENF

-638 APVNAAFPI
+638 APVTAAFPI
-647 NKFSVITGQSGSG
+647 NKFSVITGPSGSG
-660 KSTLLFEN
+660 KSTLMFEN
-668 IAKRAKTEE
+668 IAKRAKADE
-677 FKKLGIDALSI
+677 FKNLGIEALSI
-688 LTTGDFHGNK
+688 LTTGDFHGSK

-728 ASKFSLHAPG
+728 ASKFSMHAPG

-873 HGLCNAGHTV
+873 RGLCNAGHTV
-883 IAIEHAQDFVDAADY
+883 IAIEHAQDFVNAADC

>member
-1 MLDLISLR
+1 MLDYISIR

-64 DLLGGKRS
+64 DLLGGKRN

-126 APMASQSREEIIR
+126 APMVSQSREEIIR
-139 EIAGMPIGTKLQ
+139 EIAGMPVGTKLQ
-151 FLAKIEMGNAE
+151 FLAKIETGNAKKEISSQNKSEHKKQWIPSLSVEDDESEATE
-162 KATPSPYADHDH
+162 KNKFPEPAEGT
-174 VRAKAL
+174 
-180 SGQREQV
+180 
-187 RGDIKVNGNDKK
+187 
-199 SKNRTTL
+199 SKTTL

-216 GYTRAIADGTM
+216 GFTRAIADGTM

-244 FYIIVD
+244 FFIIVD
-250 RIIVRENT
+250 RVIVRENT

-278 LDIAGKRKFY
+278 LDIAGERKFY
-288 STKPYC
+288 STKPCC
-294 PNARDAQHQKQTS
+294 PNAGDKQHKSKAAQDADATRD
-307 RENVAARNAANSIAA
+307 SIAS

-330 YNRASFCE
+330 YNRASVCE
-338 YCDGTGIVQESSD
+338 YCDGTGIVQE
-351 KDVSAIKD
+351 VSATKD
-359 KVNAKGNE
+359 KG
-367 KSSRKGRAESDVESD
+367 SSRKSRAESDVEND
-382 EDENAECPHCHGL
+382 EDENTVCPHCNGL

-404 TIDEVSY
+404 TIDEISY
-411 KQILTTNFTELPKL
+411 KQILTTDFAELPKL

-439 ATFNSLLDRIEAI
+439 ATFNSLLDRIDAI

-496 PASGLHASDVVAL
+496 PASGLHASDVAAL
-509 WKVLEKIRK
+509 WKVLEKVRK

-532 ITRADY
+532 IKRADY

-558 RDEVLENPESPTGMW
+558 RDEVLENPESPTGKW

-604 SERKSFDIASGN
+604 SERKSFVIASGN

-621 GKQNEAILVENF
+621 GKQNAAILVENF
-633 AKFDM
+633 TKFDM
-638 APVNAAFPI
+638 APVNATFPI

-668 IAKRAKTEE
+668 IAKRAKAEE

-688 LTTGDFHGNK
+688 LTTGDFHGSK

-728 ASKFSLHAPG
+728 ASKFSMHAPG

-883 IAIEHAQDFVDAADY
+883 IAIEHAQDFVNAADY